1 MFAIF
6 ETGSKQYK
14 VTEKDTFFAEKIEG
28 KSGDRIVFDKVLMLD
43 KEIGTPYLPKASVI
57 CEIVKQGKQ
66 EKLLIIKHI
75 SQKHH
80 TKRQGH
86 RQPYTQLVVKEIN
99 KGA

>member
-6 ETGSKQYK
+6 ETGNKQYK
-14 VTEKDTFFAEKIEG
+14 VTLNDTFFAEKIEG
-28 KSGDRIVFDKVLMLD
+28 KSGDKIVFDKVLMID
-43 KEIGTPYLPKASVI
+43 QAIGTPYLPNTSVV

-86 RQPYTQLVVKEIN
+86 RQPYTQLVVKEIS

>member
-14 VTEKDTFFAEKIEG
+14 VSVNDTFFAEKIDG
-28 KSGDRIVFDKVLMLD
+28 KVDDTITFDRVLMID
-43 KEIGTPYLPKASVI
+43 NNIGTPYLANAK
-57 CEIVKQGKQ
+57 IVCKIQKQGKQ

-86 RQPYTQLVVKEIN
+86 RQPYTKLVVTEI
-99 KGA
+99 KGV

>member
-6 ETGSKQYK
+6 EAGSKQYK
-14 VTEKDTFFAEKIEG
+14 VSVNDTFFAEKVEG
-28 KSGDRIVFDKVLMLD
+28 KEGDTVTFDHVLMID
-43 KEIGTPYLPKASVI
+43 TNIGTPYLANAKVVCQI
-57 CEIVKQGKQ
+57 QKQGKQ

-86 RQPYTQLVVKEIN
+86 RQPYTKLVVKEI

>member
-14 VTEKDTFFAEKIEG
+14 VSVNDVIYVEKIDG
-28 KSGDRIVFDKVLMLD
+28 KSNDKVEFDKVLMVD
-43 KEIGTPYLPKASVI
+43 TDIGTPFLANTKVI
-57 CEIVKQGKQ
+57 CEIQKQGKR

-80 TKRQGH
+80 TKKQGH
-86 RQPYTQLVVKEIN
+86 RQPYTKLLVKEI
-99 KGA
+99 KR

>member
-14 VTEKDTFFAEKIEG
+14 VSVNDTFFAEKIDG
-28 KSGDRIVFDKVLMLD
+28 KAGDTITFDRVLMID
-43 KEIGTPYLPKASVI
+43 NNVGAPYLANAKVI
-57 CEIVKQGKQ
+57 CQIQKQGKQ

-86 RQPYTQLVVKEIN
+86 RQPYTKLVVTEI

>member
-14 VTEKDTFFAEKIEG
+14 VSVNDIIYAEKIEG
-28 KSGDRIVFDKVLMLD
+28 KINDKVEFDKVLMID
-43 KEIGTPYLPKASVI
+43 KTIGAPYIANAKVI
-57 CEIVKQGKQ
+57 CEIQKQGKQ

-86 RQPYTQLVVKEIN
+86 RQPYTKLIVKEI
-99 KGA
+99 KK

>member
-6 ETGSKQYK
+6 ETGNKQYK
-14 VTEKDTFFAEKIEG
+14 VSVNDAFFAEKIEG
-28 KSGDRIVFDKVLMLD
+28 NAGDIITFDHVLMID
-43 KEIGTPYLPKASVI
+43 HNIGTPYLANAKVVCKI
-57 CEIVKQGKQ
+57 EKQGKQ
-66 EKLLIIKHI
+66 DKLLIIKHI

-86 RQPYTQLVVKEIN
+86 RQPYTKLIVTEI